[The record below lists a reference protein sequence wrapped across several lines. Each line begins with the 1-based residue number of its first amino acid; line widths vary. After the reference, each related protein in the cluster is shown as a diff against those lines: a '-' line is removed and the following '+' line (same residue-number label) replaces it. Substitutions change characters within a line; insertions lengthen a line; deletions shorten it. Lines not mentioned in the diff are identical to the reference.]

1 MLKIYFDTE
10 FTGLHKNTTLISIG
24 IVTEANQFFY
34 AELNDY
40 DESQIDQWL
49 EDNILSHLLFKDE
62 PNALKETPDGIYMKG
77 SSIEVREAIEKW
89 ALSITPNG
97 EQLEVWSD
105 TLSFD
110 WILFNHL
117 WGTAFDLPP
126 MFYYIPMDL
135 ATALRL
141 KGLDPDI
148 SREELVDGFIKL
160 PDLEPAVLAKHN
172 ALWDAFIIKACLE
185 ALQVS

>member
-1 MLKIYFDTE
+1 MKKIYFDTE

-24 IVTEANQFFY
+24 IVTDTNQFFY

-40 DESQIDQWL
+40 DKAQIDPWL
-49 EDNILSHLLFKDE
+49 EENILSHLLFKDE
-62 PNALKETPDGIYMKG
+62 ESALKETSDGVYMKG
-77 SSIEVREAIEKW
+77 SSSEVRDAIEKW
-89 ALSITPNG
+89 GSSLITEG

-105 TLSFD
+105 VLAYD
-110 WILFNHL
+110 WVLFNHL

-126 MFYYIPMDL
+126 MFYYIPCDL

-141 KGLDPDI
+141 KGIDPDI

-160 PDLEPAVLAKHN
+160 PDLEPKVLAKHN

-185 ALQVS
+185 AIEIN